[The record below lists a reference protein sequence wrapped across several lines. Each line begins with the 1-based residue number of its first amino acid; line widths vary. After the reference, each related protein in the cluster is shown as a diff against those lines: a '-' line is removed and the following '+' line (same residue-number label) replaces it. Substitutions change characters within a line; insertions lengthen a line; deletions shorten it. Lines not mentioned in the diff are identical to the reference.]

1 MDKTLKIGRNNEHY
15 YVYRLKDSK
24 KSDVEE
30 NRIISA
36 RYQTRAEARRSVS
49 EAYKA
54 RGRRKPFQALLTIVL
69 ILVLLGLGLFLAESF
84 MKWHVRSVL
93 ELHQTIRHVF
103 FK

>member
-1 MDKTLKIGRNNEHY
+1 MNKTLNIGRNNEHY

-24 KSDVEE
+24 KPDVEE

-69 ILVLLGLGLFLAESF
+69 VLVLLGLGFFLGESF
-84 MKWHVRSVL
+84 MKWFFSSIL
-93 ELHQTIRHVF
+93 ELRQTTGHVF